1 MEDVASPNLG
11 VISLGPKSACK
22 RAILRRSAKGESVML
37 FKVIEWFRGHDPAPI
52 YARPGFADGTERRVK
67 VALRKGDL
75 ARLVDWEATRELWE

>member
-1 MEDVASPNLG
+1 
-11 VISLGPKSACK
+11 
-22 RAILRRSAKGESVML
+22 ML